1 MPFQVPRGTAD
12 LLPEDTR
19 LWRYVESLIHRLCE
33 KFNYEE
39 IRTPMFEQTELFH
52 RGVGETTDIVEKEMY
67 TFQSRGGDSLT
78 LKPEGTA
85 PVVRSYVENKMY
97 GDPNQPVKLYYVSPM
112 FRYERP
118 QAGRQRQFHQFG
130 VEAIGSH
137 DPAID
142 AEVISLAWSFF
153 KELELSGL
161 SLEINSVGC
170 PTCRP
175 LHREK
180 LIQYLTPHKEEL
192 CKDCKSRLERNPLR
206 ILDCKVDRCREIV
219 QHAPVITEYLC
230 GECHSH
236 FETVKSYLDELGI
249 PYLVNPRLVRGLDY
263 YTRTSFEI
271 MDESIGAKSTVCGGG
286 RYNGLVKEIGGP
298 DQPGIGFGLGLERL
312 MLALKAKG
320 IELPYPK
327 GIDFYVIALGEAPAR
342 MRVKIL
348 QMLRAAGFRAETD
361 YMERKMKAQLKAA
374 DRLGARYALILGDE
388 ELNQGIV
395 QVKNLDNGEQQEVM
409 IDHLIENCKELMK
422 KNWEM

>member
-39 IRTPMFEQTELFH
+39 IRTPMFEQTELFN

-219 QHAPVITEYLC
+219 QHAPTITEYLC
-230 GECHSH
+230 GECDSH
-236 FETVKSYLDELGI
+236 FEQVKSYLDELGI

-312 MLALKAKG
+312 MLALKGKG

-409 IDHLIENCKELMK
+409 IDHLIENCKELTK